1 MSPEPIEP
9 KPTLTD
15 TLRVRTR
22 FIVDPVVT
30 FLDRIGMTPNMITI
44 LGFLSHGLFAYL
56 VAIGEMRWAALAI
69 LLLAPL
75 DAFDGALSRKQGRTQ
90 GAFGAFFDSTLDRM
104 AEIMLYGGFLY
115 YFYSVDNLLM
125 IVVTY
130 LAVTGSL
137 MVSYARARAESLGY
151 EAKVGVLSRVER
163 YAVLIVFLFLNLPE
177 VALAI
182 LAVFTYFTFFQR
194 MWAVY
199 RQAQQQEATDKEES
213 SLP

>member
-1 MSPEPIEP
+1 MSPEPVEP

-15 TLRVRTR
+15 MLRVRTR

-30 FLDRIGMTPNMITI
+30 FLDRIGMTPNVLTVI
-44 LGFLSHGLFAYL
+44 GFLAHGLFAYL

-90 GAFGAFFDSTLDRM
+90 GAFGAFFDSTLDRL

-115 YFYSVDNLLM
+115 YFYSTGDLLM
-125 IVVTY
+125 ELVTY

-163 YAVLIVFLFLNLPE
+163 YAVLIVFLFLNWPE
-177 VALAI
+177 VALII

-199 RQAQQQEATDKEES
+199 RQAKEQEQES
-213 SLP
+213 KTP